1 MVVYRGEIWWAD
13 LPTPVGSG
21 PGYRRPVLVV
31 QSDRFNASAI
41 GTVVI
46 AAITGNMTIGAAKG
60 NVSLTPR
67 QSGLPKDSVIN
78 VSQILTIDR
87 SLLIERINTIPQK
100 KMNQVDEGLK
110 LVLDLGD

>member
-87 SLLIERINTIPQK
+87 SLLIERINTIPHK
-100 KMNQVDEGLK
+100 KMIQVDEGLK

>member
-46 AAITGNMTIGAAKG
+46 AAITGNTAIGAAKG